1 MCSAHL
7 WKILKRDVS
16 KKNEAGCQMPAEI
29 QSESERRETFEEKK
43 IKVCEGTGDACLL
56 CNKY

>member
-1 MCSAHL
+1 M
-7 WKILKRDVS
+7 KRDVS

-43 IKVCEGTGDACLL
+43 IKLVSCQQLA
-56 CNKY
+56 KHVSSW